1 MGVDGL
7 KPTTNGMHTHGVR
20 SAVQRRE
27 ELARGGRARTSSST
41 SSLSPQKCR
50 NSAMLMLPSWF
61 CGVAWTCR
69 MRIVAANTR
78 GIQQQDG
85 DHTNLIN
92 VVEQVHKLLSSNF

>member
-1 MGVDGL
+1 
-7 KPTTNGMHTHGVR
+7 
-20 SAVQRRE
+20 
-27 ELARGGRARTSSST
+27 
-41 SSLSPQKCR
+41 
-50 NSAMLMLPSWF
+50 MLMLPSWF

-69 MRIVAANTR
+69 MRMSANTR